1 MSGLLAGKRA
11 VITAAAQGIGRAA
24 AEAFQRE
31 GAIVTATDVN
41 EEKLAELSALG
52 MNVAKLDVM
61 NADAIS
67 AFAAQTGTIDVL
79 FNCAGTVHAGTIL
92 EASERDY
99 DLAFDL
105 NVKSMFRLIRAVLP
119 GMIDNGGGSIIN
131 MSSVAGVPMGV
142 PNRFVYS
149 ASKAAVIG
157 LTKSIALDYIKQG
170 IRCNAIAPGV
180 VDTPALAANV
190 PPEQVEMFTRSAVTP
205 TLGKPDDIA
214 GVAVWLLSDE
224 ARFITGQ
231 VINVDGGM
239 AMHTPLYGELIGQMG
254 QS

>member
-157 LTKSIALDYIKQG
+157 LTKSIALDYVKQG
-170 IRCNAIAPGV
+170 IRCNAIAPGTV
-180 VDTPALAANV
+180 QSPSLEERMKAQGNYEEARAAFIARQPMGRIGLPEEIAALAV
-190 PPEQVEMFTRSAVTP
+190 Y
-205 TLGKPDDIA
+205 LG
-214 GVAVWLLSDE
+214 SDVSNYT
-224 ARFITGQ
+224 TGQ
-231 VINVDGGM
+231 VHVIDGGM
-239 AMHTPLYGELIGQMG
+239 SL
-254 QS
+254 

>member
-1 MSGLLAGKRA
+1 MGGLLAGKRA

-105 NVKSMFRLIRAVLP
+105 NVKSMFRLIRAFLP
-119 GMIDNGGGSIIN
+119 GMIENGGGSIIN

-157 LTKSIALDYIKQG
+157 LTKSIAKAY
-170 IRCNAIAPGV
+170 
-180 VDTPALAANV
+180 AA
-190 PPEQVEMFTRSAVTP
+190 TRSRRAQCNRRRSRS
-205 TLGKPDDIA
+205 G
-214 GVAVWLLSDE
+214 
-224 ARFITGQ
+224 
-231 VINVDGGM
+231 
-239 AMHTPLYGELIGQMG
+239 
-254 QS
+254 